1 MPTSMVDFAKQSS
14 MNYSYGADVGNGFGS
29 EVGADVGFA
38 VGLVGRHEAL
48 LGSSV
53 LSMGRTGYLLDR
65 HRSVG
70 VLIILTRYIAEV
82 GINSNTSRKSYTSV

>member
-1 MPTSMVDFAKQSS
+1 MPTNTVDFVKQSS
-14 MNYSYGADVGNGFGS
+14 MNYSYGADVENGFDS

-38 VGLVGRHEAL
+38 VGSEGRHEA

-53 LSMGRTGYLLDR
+53 LSMGGTGYLLDR

-70 VLIILTRYIAEV
+70 VVILIR
-82 GINSNTSRKSYTSV
+82 